1 MSQLG
6 VFRVVETVTLKIVNL
21 LWNRYLCATP
31 PVSSALCAFD
41 FVGVS
46 HNPHQI
52 LSIFHIIRGVLPVIF
67 HIFRVTRE
75 VNGKIA
81 IIG

>member
-21 LWNRYLCATP
+21 LWNRDLCATP

-41 FVGVS
+41 SVSVS

-52 LSIFHIIRGVLPVIF
+52 MSIFHIIRGVSPVIF
-67 HIFRVTRE
+67 HIFRAVSA